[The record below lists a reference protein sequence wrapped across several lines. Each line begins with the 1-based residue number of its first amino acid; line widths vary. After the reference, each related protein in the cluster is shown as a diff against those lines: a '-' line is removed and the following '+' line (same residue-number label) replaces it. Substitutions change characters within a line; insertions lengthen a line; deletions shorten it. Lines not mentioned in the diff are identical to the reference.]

1 MSLREKLRIL
11 VVDDMAVS
19 RGLLTQA
26 LDSLRIENYKYV
38 ENGQEA
44 MAFLQ
49 KTPVHLVI
57 SDYNMPVMD
66 GLGLLRSIRST
77 AATAKIGFI
86 MVTGSNDAGLI
97 QQGAA
102 LGMNNFL
109 RKPFDTESLKNCIEK
124 VFGRL

>member
-1 MSLREKLRIL
+1 MSLREKLSIL

-26 LDSLRIENYKYV
+26 LDQLRIENYKYV
-38 ENGQEA
+38 ASGDEA
-44 MAFLQ
+44 VQFLQ
-49 KTPVHLVI
+49 RHPVHLVI
-57 SDYNMPVMD
+57 SDYNMPGMD
-66 GLGLLRSIRST
+66 GLGLLRAIRST

-86 MVTGSNDAGLI
+86 MVTGSDDSRVI
-97 QQGAA
+97 QAGAA

-109 RKPFDTESLKNCIEK
+109 KKPFDAMGLQNCIEK

>member
-1 MSLREKLRIL
+1 MSLREQIRIL

-26 LDSLRIENYKYV
+26 LDQLRIENYRYV

-44 MAFLQ
+44 VDFLA

-77 AATAKIGFI
+77 AATAKLGFI
-86 MVTGSNDAGLI
+86 MVTGSNDANLI

-109 RKPFDTESLKNCIEK
+109 KKPFDAATLQNCIEK

>member
-1 MSLREKLRIL
+1 MSVRDKLRIL

-26 LDSLRIENYKYV
+26 LDQLSIKNYDYV
-38 ENGQEA
+38 SNGQEA
-44 MAFLQ
+44 VQFLA
-49 KTPVHLVI
+49 KSPVHLVI

-66 GLGLLRSIRST
+66 GLGLLKAIRST
-77 AATAKIGFI
+77 AATAKTGFI
-86 MVTGSNDAGLI
+86 MVTGSDDARVV
-97 QQGAA
+97 QQGAQ

-109 RKPFDTESLKNCIEK
+109 KKPFTPASLRDCIEK

>member
-1 MSLREKLRIL
+1 MSLREQIRIL

-26 LDSLRIENYKYV
+26 LDQLRIDNYRYV
-38 ENGQEA
+38 GNGQEA
-44 MAFLQ
+44 IDFLN

-66 GLGLLRSIRST
+66 GLGLLKTIRTT
-77 AATAKIGFI
+77 AALAKLGFI
-86 MVTGSNDAGLI
+86 MVTGSEDNSLI
-97 QQGAA
+97 QKGAA

-109 RKPFDTESLKNCIEK
+109 RKPFDATGLQHCIEK

>member
-1 MSLREKLRIL
+1 MSLRTKLRIL

-19 RGLLTQA
+19 RGLLIQA
-26 LDSLRIENYKYV
+26 LEHLRIENYKHV
-38 ENGQEA
+38 GNGEEA
-44 MAFLQ
+44 VQLLQ
-49 KTPVHLVI
+49 HTPFHLVI

-66 GLGLLRSIRST
+66 GLELLRVIRGT
-77 AATAKIGFI
+77 QATAKLGFI
-86 MVTGSNDAGLI
+86 MVTGSVDNRLI

-109 RKPFDTESLKNCIEK
+109 RKPFDPAGLKNCIEQ

>member
-1 MSLREKLRIL
+1 MSLREKIRIL

-26 LDSLRIENYKYV
+26 LDQLRIENYKYV
-38 ENGQEA
+38 DNGQEA
-44 MAFLQ
+44 MDFLG

-66 GLGLLRSIRST
+66 GLGLLRAIRST

-86 MVTGSNDAGLI
+86 MVTGSNDSNLI

-109 RKPFDTESLKNCIEK
+109 RKPFDAEGLKNCIEK

>member
-1 MSLREKLRIL
+1 MSLREQLRIL

-26 LDSLRIENYKYV
+26 LDQLRISNYKYV
-38 ENGQEA
+38 ANGEEA
-44 MAFLQ
+44 VQFLQ
-49 KTPVHLVI
+49 RTPVHLVI

-66 GLGLLRSIRST
+66 GLALLRAIRST
-77 AATAKIGFI
+77 AATAKLGFI
-86 MVTGSNDAGLI
+86 MVTGSEDSSLI

-109 RKPFDTESLKNCIEK
+109 RKPFDAASLQNCIEK

>member
-26 LDSLRIENYKYV
+26 LDQLRIENYKYV
-38 ENGQEA
+38 ANGQEA
-44 MAFLQ
+44 MEFLS

-86 MVTGSNDAGLI
+86 MVTGSDDAKLV

-109 RKPFDTESLKNCIEK
+109 RKPFDAASLQNCIEK

>member
-1 MSLREKLRIL
+1 MSLREQLRIL

-26 LDSLRIENYKYV
+26 LDQLRIENYKYV
-38 ENGQEA
+38 ANGQEA
-44 MAFLQ
+44 LQFLQ
-49 KTPVHLVI
+49 RSPVHLVI

-66 GLGLLRSIRST
+66 GLGLLRAIRST
-77 AATAKIGFI
+77 AATAKLGFI
-86 MVTGSNDAGLI
+86 MVTGSDDNSLI
-97 QQGAA
+97 QKGAE

-109 RKPFDTESLKNCIEK
+109 RKPFDATGLKNCIEK

>member
-1 MSLREKLRIL
+1 MSLREQLRIL

-26 LDSLRIENYKYV
+26 LDQLRIENYKYV
-38 ENGQEA
+38 ANGVEA
-44 MAFLQ
+44 VEFLKRTQ
-49 KTPVHLVI
+49 VHLVI
-57 SDYNMPVMD
+57 SDYNMPEMD
-66 GLGLLRSIRST
+66 GLGLLRAIRST
-77 AATAKIGFI
+77 AAIAKLGFI
-86 MVTGSNDAGLI
+86 MVTGSEDNSVI

-109 RKPFDTESLKNCIEK
+109 RKPFDAPSLQNCIEK

>member
-1 MSLREKLRIL
+1 MSLRDKIKIL

-26 LDSLRIENYKYV
+26 LDQLSIKNYAYV
-38 ENGQEA
+38 SNGQEA
-44 MAFLQ
+44 IQYLA

-57 SDYNMPVMD
+57 SDYNMPQMD
-66 GLGLLRSIRST
+66 GLGLLKAMRSS
-77 AATAKIGFI
+77 AATAKTGFI
-86 MVTGSNDAGLI
+86 MVTGSEDATVI
-97 QQGAA
+97 QQGAQ

-109 RKPFDTESLKNCIEK
+109 KKPFTAANLGECIEK

>member
-1 MSLREKLRIL
+1 MSLRDKIKIL

-26 LDSLRIENYKYV
+26 LDELSVNNYAYV
-38 ENGQEA
+38 SNGQEA
-44 MAFLQ
+44 VQYLA

-57 SDYNMPVMD
+57 SDYNMPQMD
-66 GLGLLRSIRST
+66 GLGLLKSMRSNP
-77 AATAKIGFI
+77 ATAKTGFI
-86 MVTGSNDAGLI
+86 MVTGSEDVSVI
-97 QQGAA
+97 QKGAQ

-109 RKPFDTESLKNCIEK
+109 KKPFTATHLRECIEK

>member
-1 MSLREKLRIL
+1 MSIRDKLRVL

-26 LDSLRIENYKYV
+26 LDHLCIKNYDSV
-38 ENGQEA
+38 SNGQEA
-44 MAFLQ
+44 VAYLARS
-49 KTPVHLVI
+49 PVHLVI

-66 GLGLLRSIRST
+66 GLGLLKTMRAT
-77 AATAKIGFI
+77 AATAKTGFI
-86 MVTGSNDAGLI
+86 MVTGSEDANVI
-97 QQGAA
+97 RQGAQ

-109 RKPFDTESLKNCIEK
+109 RKPFTAASLRECIEK

>member
-1 MSLREKLRIL
+1 MALRDKLRVL

-26 LDSLRIENYKYV
+26 LDQLSIKNYASV
-38 ENGQEA
+38 SNGQEA
-44 MAFLQ
+44 IQFLS

-57 SDYNMPVMD
+57 SDYNMPRMD
-66 GLGLLRSIRST
+66 GLGLLKTMRSQ
-77 AATAKIGFI
+77 ATMAKTGFI
-86 MVTGSNDAGLI
+86 MVTGSQDATVI
-97 QQGAA
+97 QRGSQ

-109 RKPFDTESLKNCIEK
+109 KKPFTAAQMRESIEK

>member
-1 MSLREKLRIL
+1 MSLREQLRIL

-26 LDSLRIENYKYV
+26 LDQLRIENYKYV
-38 ENGQEA
+38 SNGAEA
-44 MAFLQ
+44 MEFLS

-66 GLGLLRSIRST
+66 GLGLLRAIRST
-77 AATAKIGFI
+77 AATAKLGFI
-86 MVTGSNDAGLI
+86 MVTGSEDANVI

-109 RKPFDTESLKNCIEK
+109 KKPFDASGLQNCIEK

>member
-26 LDSLRIENYKYV
+26 LDILRVENYKYV

-44 MAFLQ
+44 MEFLQ

-57 SDYNMPVMD
+57 SDYNMPIMD

-86 MVTGSNDAGLI
+86 MVTGSNDSNLI
-97 QQGAA
+97 QKGAA

-109 RKPFDTESLKNCIEK
+109 RKPFDAEALKNCIEK